1 METKI
6 DLGMLLLLLL
16 LSVLG
21 VTMGTKC
28 EELQDDEFFSY
39 GETTSEAPG
48 PSDWYKKWEQCDG
61 RRQSPINIVTTR
73 VRRRHF
79 RTLKI
84 EFDRLGGLVTGELK
98 NNGNAPT
105 FFVDEDKGT
114 AKLKGNHLKGT
125 YKLDQFHV
133 HFGCKNNRGS
143 EHTRNGHRFAAEIHF
158 VFVNSKGRIAVVA
171 VWLRASKYENT
182 ILGRLANQMHK
193 IIDVDESTKIR
204 KSVGIRLM
212 RLIPRKT
219 RKHKTLVL
227 SNYYH
232 YMGSLTTPPCCEN
245 VSWFVLKHRV
255 PITDYQLSQF
265 RELKG
270 RFPKD
275 PPDMCDN
282 FRPIQPRNGRKV
294 YAVIN

>member
-1 METKI
+1 MRHLCK
-6 DLGMLLLLLL
+6 
-16 LSVLG
+16 VLYFI
-21 VTMGTKC
+21 
-28 EELQDDEFFSY
+28 L
-39 GETTSEAPG
+39 APG

-143 EHTRNGHRFAAEIHF
+143 EHTLNGHRFAAEVIRC
-158 VFVNSKGRIAVVA
+158 NS
-171 VWLRASKYENT
+171 
-182 ILGRLANQMHK
+182 
-193 IIDVDESTKIR
+193 
-204 KSVGIRLM
+204 
-212 RLIPRKT
+212 
-219 RKHKTLVL
+219 
-227 SNYYH
+227 
-232 YMGSLTTPPCCEN
+232 
-245 VSWFVLKHRV
+245 
-255 PITDYQLSQF
+255 
-265 RELKG
+265 
-270 RFPKD
+270 
-275 PPDMCDN
+275 
-282 FRPIQPRNGRKV
+282 
-294 YAVIN
+294 